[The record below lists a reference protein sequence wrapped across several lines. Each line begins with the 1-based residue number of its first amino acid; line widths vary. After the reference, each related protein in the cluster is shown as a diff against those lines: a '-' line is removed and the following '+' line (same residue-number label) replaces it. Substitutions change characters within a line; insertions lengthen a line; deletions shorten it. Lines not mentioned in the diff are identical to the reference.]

1 MKRINKV
8 AVLGSGVMGSRIAA
22 HFANAGVPS
31 YLLDIVPPDADAP
44 ARNKIA
50 AAGLDA
56 AKKSKPA
63 AFFEPSLARLITI
76 GNFEDDL
83 PKLAEVD
90 WIIEA
95 VVENLDLKRALL
107 QKVDAVRKP
116 GTIITTNTSGLPVA
130 KIAEGFPDDFRR
142 SWFGTHFF
150 NPPRYMRLLELI
162 PTPDTDRALLDTIAH
177 FSDVRLG
184 KGIVLAKDTPNFI
197 ANRIGTFSVLNVMRL
212 MQEMNFSIE
221 DVDALTGTPLGWPKS
236 ATFRTIDLV
245 GLDILGH
252 VVRNMTKD
260 VGRTL
265 LSANADDAAE
275 VARLREGLH
284 GRGWEAVD
292 LRHFPINRD
301 LLKKVPVD
309 VIFRYNF
316 IPLEE
321 FPDGRLAIAVADPS
335 QILMLDEISLLLGGR
350 RIVPKVSTLKQIH
363 AVLLNLDPSNKGL
376 DERSDLTLPD
386 FYKQMLERKWLGD
399 KTKGGFYKK
408 TKGPDGSEDRLGLD
422 WKTLEYRPRQKP
434 KFPALDMAKNVDDTG
449 ARVRML
455 LGLDG
460 GSSKPDPAG
469 TFLWQALSDLW
480 TYSANRIPEIADTV
494 VEIDRAMRL
503 GFNWELGPFELWDA
517 AGVEA
522 TVARQ
527 KKEGEPVAANAEK
540 LLAAGKKSW
549 YADDANTPS
558 GRSYFDLTTDDR
570 RPMTVPRGVW
580 SVQVA
585 KKSKRVVK
593 KNSGASLI
601 DLGDGVACI
610 EFHSKMN
617 SLGSDIISLVTQSL
631 KPGGAGDAFDA
642 FVITNDATNFSVG
655 ANLMLLL
662 MSIQEQEWDEVDLA
676 IRAFQGMTQ
685 AVKFSPKPV
694 VVAPFGLTLGGGTE
708 MSLHAA
714 ARQPHA
720 ELYTGLV
727 EVGVGLL
734 PGGGGCKEMLLRA
747 VDSAIS
753 IRGASSKDNPDS
765 VELLEAMK
773 RIFETIAT
781 AKVATSAEEARTLG
795 FVSNSDRI
803 TMNRERV
810 LSDAKARALELA
822 RAGYE
827 PPAPRTAIPAP
838 GENIL
843 AALKMGVY
851 LMRQGDFI
859 SDHEVKIGNHIAN
872 VICGGNLTPGT
883 PVSEQYILDL
893 EREGFKSL
901 CGEKKTQERIQFTLK
916 TGKTLRN

>member
-8 AVLGSGVMGSRIAA
+8 AVLGAGTMGARIAA

-31 YLLDIVPPDADAP
+31 YLFDIVPPDADGP

-63 AFFEPSLARLITI
+63 AFMEPSLARFVTV

-83 PKLAEVD
+83 KKLADVD

-95 VVENLDLKRALL
+95 VVENLELKRALL
-107 QKVDAVRKP
+107 RKVEAIRKP
-116 GTIITTNTSGLPVA
+116 GTIVTTNTSGLPVG
-130 KIAEGFPDDFRR
+130 KIAEGFSDDFRWA
-142 SWFGTHFF
+142 WFGTHFF
-150 NPPRYMRLLELI
+150 NPPRYMRLLEII
-162 PTPDTDRALLDTIAH
+162 PTPEADRAAIDAVAH
-177 FSDVRLG
+177 FCDVRLG
-184 KGIVLAKDTPNFI
+184 KGVVIAKDTPNFI
-197 ANRIGTFSVLNVMRL
+197 GNRIGTFSVLNVMRL
-212 MQEMNFSIE
+212 MQEMGLTIE
-221 DVDALTGTPLGWPKS
+221 EVDALTGQAVGWPKS

-252 VVRNMTKD
+252 VVGNMTTNVK
-260 VGRTL
+260 
-265 LSANADDAAE
+265 
-275 VARLREGLH
+275 
-284 GRGWEAVD
+284 
-292 LRHFPINRD
+292 
-301 LLKKVPVD
+301 
-309 VIFRYNF
+309 
-316 IPLEE
+316 
-321 FPDGRLAIAVADPS
+321 
-335 QILMLDEISLLLGGR
+335 
-350 RIVPKVSTLKQIH
+350 
-363 AVLLNLDPSNKGL
+363 
-376 DERSDLTLPD
+376 DERSDLRLPE
-386 FYKQMLERKWLGD
+386 FFGQMLQKKWLGD

-408 TKGPDGSEDRLGLD
+408 ANSTDGKEDERLVLD
-422 WKTLEYRPRQKP
+422 WKTLEYHPRQKP
-434 KFPALDMAKNVDDTG
+434 KFPALDMAKSIEDAGT
-449 ARVRML
+449 RLRTL

-460 GSSKPDPAG
+460 SGPQKGDKAG
-469 TFLWQALSDLW
+469 AFLWSALTDLW
-480 TYSANRIPEIADTV
+480 TYSANRVPEISNSV

-517 AGVEA
+517 AGVGA
-522 TVARQ
+522 TVARM
-527 KKEGEPVAANAEK
+527 KKEGKPVAANVER
-540 LLAAGKKSW
+540 LLATGQTSW
-549 YADDANTPS
+549 YVDDPQSSS
-558 GRSYFDLTTDDR
+558 GRKYWELGTESWEAVK
-570 RPMTVPRGVW
+570 VPAGVW
-580 SVQVA
+580 STTVA
-585 KKSKRVVK
+585 KKSNGVIK

-617 SLGSDIISLVTQSL
+617 SLGADIISLIIQSL
-631 KPGGAGDAFDA
+631 KPGGPGDAFDA

-662 MSIQEQEWDEVDLA
+662 MSVQDEEWDDVDLA
-676 IRAFQGMTQ
+676 IRQFQGMTQ
-685 AVKFSPKPV
+685 AIKFSPKPV
-694 VVAPFGLTLGGGTE
+694 VSAPFGLCLGGGTE
-708 MSLHAA
+708 ISLHAT

-747 VDSAIS
+747 VDSAAAS
-753 IRGASSKDNPDS
+753 RGKVSGEALAGS
-765 VELLEAMK
+765 VEMMEAMK
-773 RIFETIAT
+773 KAFEAIAT
-781 AKVATSAEEARTLG
+781 AKVATSAHEARGLG
-795 FVSNSDRI
+795 FLSDSDRI

-810 LSDAKARALELA
+810 LSDAKGRALELS

-827 PPAPRTAIPAP
+827 PPAPRTDIPAP
-838 GENIL
+838 GESLL

-859 SDHEVKIGNHIAN
+859 TDYEVKLGGKIAE
-872 VICGGNLTPGT
+872 VLCGGNVTPGT

-901 CGEKKTQERIQFTLK
+901 CGERKTQERIQYTLK